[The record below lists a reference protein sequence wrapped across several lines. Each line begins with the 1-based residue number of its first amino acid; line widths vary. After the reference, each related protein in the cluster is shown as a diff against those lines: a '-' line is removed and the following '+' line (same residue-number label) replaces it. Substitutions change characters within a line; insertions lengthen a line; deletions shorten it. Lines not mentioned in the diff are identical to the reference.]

1 MRSSQILV
9 HLLSAA
15 LLAQPLLAA
24 PIFWFLPWSFPNFPT
39 STSSTSGSTSST
51 SSSASSGASNSSN
64 VSVAIGNRVN
74 TSTGLD
80 DYGTNITNVQIN
92 VNRQRRSVA
101 NTFLNLNDLG
111 DGGGGGGGGGDDA
124 KADTGGS
131 YISIGEHIIRLPANI
146 SNLTLNTYLINGLP
160 VDESMAVPSVMGSA
174 GETNVLVT
182 TIRLFRNIL
191 KSFLAPA
198 SG

>member
-39 STSSTSGSTSST
+39 STSSTSGSTSS
-51 SSSASSGASNSSN
+51 SASNGASNSSN

-111 DGGGGGGGGGDDA
+111 DGGGGGDDA
-124 KADTGGS
+124 EADTGGS

-160 VDESMAVPSVMGSA
+160 VDESMAVPSEMGSA
-174 GETNVLVT
+174 GETNLLVT
-182 TIRLFRNIL
+182 TIRLFRNFL

>member
-1 MRSSQILV
+1 MRSLQILV

-15 LLAQPLLAA
+15 LLTQPLLAA

-39 STSSTSGSTSST
+39 STSSTSGTT
-51 SSSASSGASNSSN
+51 SSSSTANGASNSSN

-101 NTFLNLNDLG
+101 NTILDLNDLDG
-111 DGGGGGGGGGDDA
+111 SGGGGGGGA
-124 KADTGGS
+124 EADTGGS
-131 YISIGEHIIRLPANI
+131 YISIGEHTVRLPANI
-146 SNLTLNTYLINGLP
+146 TNLTLNTYLINGIP
-160 VDESMAVPSVMGSA
+160 VPDDS
-174 GETNVLVT
+174 VLVSNEVGNAGDPSLLVT
-182 TIRLFRNIL
+182 AIRLFRNFL
-191 KSFLAPA
+191 KSFLVPA
-198 SG
+198 NG

>member
-39 STSSTSGSTSST
+39 STSSTSGST

-111 DGGGGGGGGGDDA
+111 DGGGGDDA
-124 KADTGGS
+124 EADTGGS

-160 VDESMAVPSVMGSA
+160 VDESMAVPSEMGSA
-174 GETNVLVT
+174 GETNLLVT
-182 TIRLFRNIL
+182 TIRLFRNFL

>member
-39 STSSTSGSTSST
+39 STSSTSGST

-111 DGGGGGGGGGDDA
+111 DGGSGDDA
-124 KADTGGS
+124 EADTGGS

-160 VDESMAVPSVMGSA
+160 VDESMAVPSEMDGNA
-174 GETNVLVT
+174 GETNLLVT
-182 TIRLFRNIL
+182 TIRLFRNFL

-198 SG
+198 SDKA

>member
-39 STSSTSGSTSST
+39 STSSTSGST

-111 DGGGGGGGGGDDA
+111 DGGSGGDDA
-124 KADTGGS
+124 EADTGGS

-146 SNLTLNTYLINGLP
+146 SNLTLNTYLINGVP
-160 VDESMAVPSVMGSA
+160 VDESMAVPSEMDGNA
-174 GETNVLVT
+174 GETNLLVT
-182 TIRLFRNIL
+182 TIRLFRNFL